1 MYNNRI
7 DNEGEDRK
15 LELRSLREGKWFF
28 DFIRAEEMLYIHVFE
43 INMAI
48 EIFKQREERKCK

>member
-43 INMAI
+43 INMVI
-48 EIFKQREERKCK
+48 KIFKQREEQKCK